1 MKSSVR
7 GIRRGFT
14 LIELAIGMV
23 IGMGTAVMMLALVNQ
38 QLTFIKIFRA
48 QNFLTQEAP
57 IISMYVSRLIGKAD
71 RFRLHDSVADAL
83 LGLNPRLTPSPVVV
97 LNYRQPD
104 GTMRATILSYQD
116 LNNGTGP
123 ALYYFV
129 VPINGVLGP
138 PQWVVTK
145 APTNVVFAMVDGI
158 LRMTLTGPRGEQI
171 VYSGT
176 MQQ

>member
-1 MKSSVR
+1 MTTSVR

-14 LIELAIGMV
+14 LVELAIGMV

-38 QLTFIKIFRA
+38 QLAFLKIFRT

-57 IISMYVSRLIGKAD
+57 VISMYVSRLIGKAD

-83 LGLNPRLTPSPVVV
+83 SGARPRLTASPVVV

-104 GTMRATILSYQD
+104 GTMRATILSYENRGAG
-116 LNNGTGP
+116 L

-129 VPINGVLGP
+129 VPTSGVLGE

-145 APTNVVFAMVDGI
+145 IPSNVVFAMVDGI

-171 VYSGT
+171 IYSGT